1 MEAFNEKANFFGLL
15 ALVLVASFV
24 ACKQVNDSNP
34 TLATS
39 LKLSPSK
46 YVETSRPN
54 ACTPIEFKSDG
65 TYSGHYNFQGGSE
78 FDFNGAYQVIGD
90 VIILHN
96 KEYTYNAGN
105 SIHNECILTGF
116 LSDNGTKLYISGAYE
131 SKVGS
136 NWSTNQLN
144 MKFELVK

>member
-1 MEAFNEKANFFGLL
+1 MKKRIFFGLL

-46 YVETSRPN
+46 YVTTTRPLS
-54 ACTPIEFKSDG
+54 CTPIEFKSDG

-78 FDFNGAYQVIGD
+78 FNFNGAYQVIGD

-96 KEYTYNAGN
+96 KEYTYNSGT
-105 SIHNECILTGF
+105 SIHSECILTGF
-116 LSDNGTKLYISGAYE
+116 LSDNGTKLYISGIYE
-131 SKVGS
+131 SKGGS
-136 NWSTNQLN
+136 SWSTDQLH
-144 MKFELVK
+144 MEFELVK

>member
-1 MEAFNEKANFFGLL
+1 MKKRIFFGLL

-46 YVETSRPN
+46 YVTTMRSHS
-54 ACTPIEFKSDG
+54 CTPIEFKSDG
-65 TYSGHYNFQGGSE
+65 TYSGHYDFEGGSK

-96 KEYTYNAGN
+96 KEYTYNSGN

-116 LSDNGTKLYISGAYE
+116 LSDNGTKLYIYGAYE
-131 SKVGS
+131 AKVGS
-136 NWSTNQLN
+136 SWDNYQLGLE
-144 MKFELVK
+144 FELVK

>member
-1 MEAFNEKANFFGLL
+1 MKKRIFFGLL

-46 YVETSRPN
+46 YVTTSRPH
-54 ACTPIEFKSDG
+54 ACIPIEFKSDG
-65 TYSGHYNFQGGSE
+65 TYSGHYDFEGGAE

-96 KEYTYNAGN
+96 KKYTYNSGA
-105 SIHNECILTGF
+105 SIHYECILTGF
-116 LSDNGTKLYISGAYE
+116 LSDNGTKLYISGAYN
-131 SKVGS
+131 SQVGS
-136 NWSTNQLN
+136 SWNTNQLG
-144 MKFELVK
+144 MEFELVK